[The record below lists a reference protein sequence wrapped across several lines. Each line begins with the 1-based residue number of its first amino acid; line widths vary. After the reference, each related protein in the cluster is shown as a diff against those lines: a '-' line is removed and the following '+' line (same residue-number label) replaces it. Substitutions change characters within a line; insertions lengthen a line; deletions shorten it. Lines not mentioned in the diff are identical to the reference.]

1 MDVQTLGRS
10 SGYETIA
17 LRTGTSAAG
26 FNAATASGNASGM
39 TGAQAVREFV
49 GGTFFSILLAEMQ
62 KSVPRN
68 ELCGSH
74 AEDMFREMLNREYA
88 STLADSTSFPL
99 VEAAVRQL
107 GLENGEGQ
115 TDAETQ

>member
-17 LRTGTSAAG
+17 LRTGVSDRFNVATAAG
-26 FNAATASGNASGM
+26 DAAGM
-39 TGAQAVREFV
+39 TGARAVREFV
-49 GGTFFSILLAEMQ
+49 AGTFFSILLAEMQ
-62 KSVPRN
+62 KSVPRS

-88 STLADSTSFPL
+88 SALAESTSFPL

-115 TDAETQ
+115 TDAEMQ